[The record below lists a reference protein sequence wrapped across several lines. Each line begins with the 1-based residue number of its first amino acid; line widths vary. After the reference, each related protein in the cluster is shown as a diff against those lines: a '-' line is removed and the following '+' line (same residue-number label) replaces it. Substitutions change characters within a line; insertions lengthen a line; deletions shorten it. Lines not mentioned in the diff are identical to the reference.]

1 MAEFKVKAV
10 DFEEKSTQEIEQE
23 LVDKHAQE
31 NGLAEEQVKV
41 ETTVDAAGNVV
52 DSTTTKVDADGN
64 EKKEEEKSE
73 APAETPSLN
82 DDSVLSFIK
91 EKFGKEIDSLD
102 NIFETKEAPEL
113 PEDVAAYWNFKKETG
128 RSINDFVALNRDFD
142 AMEPNNLLREYYKAM
157 NPDLDGDDIDFE
169 LDSLFGYDEEY
180 DDEKEVRRIK
190 IAKKKE
196 LVKAKEY
203 FEKQKEQFKM
213 PLESRAEGSSGAESE
228 DYLAYKKMVEES
240 KGSQAENEKRRKFF
254 EDETNKVFGNNFEGF
269 GFEIEDKKLV
279 YKPAEADKLKSA
291 QSDINN
297 FITSHLDD
305 KGYIKDAS
313 AYHRSIAVATNPEA
327 LAKFFYEQG
336 KADAVGDYSKE
347 SKNIDMNVRSAPE
360 SLSKGGF
367 KVTAISTDYG
377 NRLRIKSPK
386 NK

>member
-327 LAKFFYEQG
+327 FAKFFYEQG

>member
-327 LAKFFYEQG
+327 FAKFFYEQG

-360 SLSKGGF
+360 TLSKGGF

>member
-52 DSTTTKVDADGN
+52 DSTTTKVEADGN
-64 EKKEEEKSE
+64 EKKEEEKAE
-73 APAETPSLN
+73 APEETPSLN

-91 EKFGKEIDSLD
+91 NKFGKEIDSLD

-128 RSINDFVALNRDFD
+128 RSINDFVALNKDFD
-142 AMEPNNLLREYYKAM
+142 DMEPNNLLREYYKAM

-180 DDEKEVRRIK
+180 DEEKEVRRIK

-203 FEKQKEQFKM
+203 SEKQKEQFKM

-240 KGSQAENEKRRKFF
+240 KGSQADNEKRRKFF
-254 EDETNKVFGNNFEGF
+254 EDETNKIFGKDFEGF
-269 GFEIEDKKLV
+269 GFDIEDKKLV

-297 FITSHLDD
+297 FIASHLDD
-305 KGYIKDAS
+305 KGYIKDANE
-313 AYHRSIAVATNPEA
+313 YHRSIAVATNPEA
-327 LAKFFYEQG
+327 FAKFFYEQG
-336 KADAVGDYSKE
+336 KSDAVGDYSKE

-367 KVTAISTDYG
+367 KVTAISTSHG
-377 NRLRIKSPK
+377 NGLRIKSPK